1 MLTELRAEKSSAK
14 KDAPAK
20 AKVPVAVRRQP
31 KRQRTDTKPAPVQ
44 KKRANVTV
52 SPKKKAAP
60 VQPESV
66 PAQEAAKPQPRK
78 QRYVRLRDAAVG
90 LVLLVFA
97 GIGIWSAAAR
107 CLAAYRAKKDNSAQ
121 LAAVRQCILPLALM
135 DMPSFESPDELT
147 DEQFLTAAVWAL
159 IADGGLADYPTDTNL
174 CTVPASA
181 VAAAGNARFGT
192 SRQPEY
198 KTIGFT
204 DLLRFYY
211 DADQQ
216 CYLLPADP
224 RFFGNLPEI
233 GACKRTSDGLYA
245 VSAVYR
251 PEQPVWYQTE
261 APVVR
266 HAELTMRQDAESWQ
280 ILSLKTD
287 APEPDAE
294 ASEET
299 ND

>member
-1 MLTELRAEKSSAK
+1 MGRCILTTGRIAEKPYRIRVI
-14 KDAPAK
+14 D
-20 AKVPVAVRRQP
+20 R
-31 KRQRTDTKPAPVQ
+31 
-44 KKRANVTV
+44 NVYTV
-52 SPKKKAAP
+52 EELCYSI
-60 VQPESV
+60 
-66 PAQEAAKPQPRK
+66 AQCASFLDE
-78 QRYVRLRDAAVG
+78 D
-90 LVLLVFA
+90 F
-97 GIGIWSAAAR
+97 
-107 CLAAYRAKKDNSAQ
+107 
-121 LAAVRQCILPLALM
+121 M
-135 DMPSFESPDELT
+135 D
-147 DEQFLTAAVWAL
+147 WAL

-233 GACKRTSDGLYA
+233 ETCSRTSDGLYA

-266 HAELTMRQDAESWQ
+266 HAELTMRQDADSWQ

>member
-1 MLTELRAEKSSAK
+1 MLTELRAEKSPAK
-14 KDAPAK
+14 KDAP

-31 KRQRTDTKPAPVQ
+31 QRQRTETKPEPIQ

-60 VQPESV
+60 SQPESV
-66 PAQEAAKPQPRK
+66 PAQAAAKPQPRK
-78 QRYVRLRDAAVG
+78 QRYVRLRDAAFG

-107 CLAAYRAKKDNSAQ
+107 CMAAYRAKKDNSAQ

-233 GACKRTSDGLYA
+233 ETCSRTSDGLYA